1 VVLQILLLKKYLEPV
16 VLELSYLT
24 VYCYEPNML
33 AVLHNK
39 NMSKEEVPPLFFG
52 EAEDNQ
58 LEEEM

>member
-1 VVLQILLLKKYLEPV
+1 
-16 VLELSYLT
+16 
-24 VYCYEPNML
+24 ML